1 MANWEKLIEEHY
13 EKKSKID
20 AETIYELVE
29 QVLLEE
35 GYQDSDIIKKHS
47 SMRLSTKGTKK
58 AGGEPFDEDPPKER
72 SKSAPAGFGVLE
84 EDMLTEGRGEELEAA
99 LVAAFNG
106 ETPKHFQNFVP
117 LVAKDLKNNR
127 SLSGKAEKLA
137 KGKTS
142 SFWKKN
148 GGRDATSKADI
159 KLGEKRVSMKLGP
172 SAPLFTFGP
181 GDARATMAA
190 ALQMATFNDAQ
201 LTQANELKELL
212 SSLETVVT
220 RAPLSVL
227 KKAQDVE
234 SELPDDADAALA
246 QVGGDAYKMD
256 QGARSALARKLGAKK
271 KKTDIDS
278 ATQAM
283 LGINTTK
290 ELLEHAKDILEVEK
304 RLEAIEDEVVRV
316 MNPDNNAALRREYYK
331 EALTSR
337 VKFGGLSNDG
347 KIENEASPNIA
358 DSVFI
363 TQNEDVINKNI
374 GNVDVSKLYVFKDLD
389 DAQIEKIANAASW
402 RGRFRSDSI
411 KEKVNDERR
420 KTGYNKLRAAISAEI
435 KRSSEE
441 GKEYLKTFED
451 MLVSEGILSEQ
462 ELNEIGLGAAI
473 AKGKKAVKSIV
484 AKGAKYWA
492 NFMERL
498 NKFMN
503 SLMGWLQ
510 KTVRSISGKVT
521 QLTGSI
527 KSAISGGLPKL
538 MELYGIETSD
548 YLDAASEPPQ
558 SPSAGILF
566 N

>member
-1 MANWEKLIEEHY
+1 MANWEKLIEERYAKKNKISVSTLY
-13 EKKSKID
+13 EMID
-20 AETIYELVE
+20 LELE
-29 QVLLEE
+29 SAF
-35 GYQDSDIIKKHS
+35 QDGVIQGHPGK
-47 SMRLSTKGTKK
+47 RLSTKGKKK
-58 AGGEPFDEDPPKER
+58 AGGDPFDQDPPKER

-106 ETPKHFQNFVP
+106 ETPKHFQNFVS
-117 LVAKDLKNNR
+117 LVVKDLKSN
-127 SLSGKAEKLA
+127 LSGRAEKLE
-137 KGKTS
+137 KGKIS
-142 SFWKKN
+142 SFWQLS

-172 SAPLFTFGP
+172 SAPLFGFGP
-181 GDARATMAA
+181 GDAKATMAA
-190 ALQMATFNDAQ
+190 ALRMVTLDAEQ
-201 LTQANELKELL
+201 LEQANELKVLL
-212 SSLETVVT
+212 SSLETAVT
-220 RAPLSVL
+220 RAPLSIL
-227 KKAQDVE
+227 KKARDVE

-256 QGARSALARKLGAKK
+256 QDARSALARKLKAKK
-271 KKTDIDS
+271 KMTEIDS

-290 ELLEHAKDILEVEK
+290 ELLEHAKDILEVEQ
-304 RLEAIEDEVVRV
+304 RLEAIEDEVVKV
-316 MNPDNNAALRREYYK
+316 MNPDNNRALLREYYK

-337 VKFGGLSNDG
+337 VKFGGLSDDG
-347 KIENEASPNIA
+347 TIENPESPNIA

-374 GNVDVSKLYVFKDLD
+374 GNVDISKLYVFKDLD

-441 GKEYLKTFED
+441 GKKYLKSFED
-451 MLVSEGILSEQ
+451 MLVSEGVLSEQ
-462 ELNEIGLGAAI
+462 ELNEIGIGAAL
-473 AKGKKAVKSIV
+473 AKGKQAVKSIV

-492 NFMERL
+492 SFMERL

-510 KTVRSISGKVT
+510 KTVRSISGKVA
-521 QLTGSI
+521 QLTGNI

-538 MELYGIETSD
+538 MEFYGIETSD

-558 SPSAGILF
+558 SPPAGILF